1 MCYCKLIKH
10 NWLPLFYGVFSPN
23 GGGNS
28 HVMGTT
34 VAMERSTEFRLLG
47 FYTLCNKGKYSGVP
61 AEKNS
66 KHQLKLARLVLAG
79 LPAWS

>member
-1 MCYCKLIKH
+1 
-10 NWLPLFYGVFSPN
+10 
-23 GGGNS
+23 
-28 HVMGTT
+28 MGAT

-66 KHQLKLARLVLAG
+66 KHQPKLARLALAG
-79 LPAWS
+79 FPAWS